1 MLRSSSIQKLIW
13 IISGNN
19 VEEAKKIL
27 AESGMKITVADGFN
41 EAARLS
47 VQSAASV

>member
-1 MLRSSSIQKLIW
+1 MDRSMIM

>member
-1 MLRSSSIQKLIW
+1 MRRGSSIQKLIFFA
-13 IISGNN
+13 GNN